1 MEADGTMERLPKKEA
16 AQLREQRD
24 KLERFL
30 SGIKDMGKLPSAVF
44 IVDLKKER
52 IALAEARKLNIPVVA
67 IVDTNCDPDEVDYVI
82 PGNDDAIRAIKLI
95 ANKIADAIIEVKGN
109 EFIEEDET
117 AEAVPGGFAA
127 ELPDG
132 FAEATDGFA
141 APAPAAAAPLG
152 LDEMEPVA
160 ASDVDWTAGAD
171 TADGALSAFGTGVS
185 QAEAESAIADSY
197 ADIELQQAAQTEQ
210 AEKDRAAGKTDI

>member
-1 MEADGTMERLPKKEA
+1 
-16 AQLREQRD
+16 
-24 KLERFL
+24 
-30 SGIKDMGKLPSAVF
+30 MGKLPGAVF

-95 ANKIADAIIEVKGN
+95 ANKIADAVIEVKGN
-109 EFIEEDET
+109 EFIEVDET
-117 AEAVPGGFAA
+117 AEAVPEGFAA

-132 FAEATDGFA
+132 FAEAPADFLT
-141 APAPAAAAPLG
+141 PAPAALAPLG
-152 LDEMEPVA
+152 LDEVEAEAP
-160 ASDVDWTAGAD
+160 VDWAVGED
-171 TADGALSAFGTGVS
+171 TADRALSAFGTGVT

-197 ADIELQQAAQTEQ
+197 ADQELQEAAQTEL

>member
-1 MEADGTMERLPKKEA
+1 MLTNFHTIQSRIGRLRELERMEKDGTLERLPKKEG

-30 SGIKDMGKLPSAVF
+30 GGIKDMGKLPGAVF

-52 IALAEARKLNIPVVA
+52 IALAEARKLNIPVIA

-95 ANKIADAIIEVKGN
+95 ANTIADAVIEVKWN
-109 EFIEEDET
+109 EFIEVDEP
-117 AEAVPGGFAA
+117 AEAVPEGFAA

-132 FAEATDGFA
+132 FAE
-141 APAPAAAAPLG
+141 
-152 LDEMEPVA
+152 
-160 ASDVDWTAGAD
+160 
-171 TADGALSAFGTGVS
+171 
-185 QAEAESAIADSY
+185 
-197 ADIELQQAAQTEQ
+197 
-210 AEKDRAAGKTDI
+210 